1 MQIGFKEYIGNFQK
15 ADSEMISSCDHSI
28 TTKNY

>member
-1 MQIGFKEYIGNFQK
+1 MQIDFKEYIGNFQK
-15 ADSEMISSCDHSI
+15 ADSETISSFDHSI